1 MRIGAADKNVTE
13 FGPWGGA
20 RLDDLTKL
28 YKTIDAINRKVGLT
42 VAWLALGMVLVQFT
56 VVISRYVFS
65 VGSIPAQETIWY
77 MHGAL
82 FMIGAGYTLLRDG
95 HVRVDLFYREAS
107 DKRKAAIDL
116 LGVIFFLLP
125 ICTLIIWM
133 SWGYV
138 INAWTVLEGSTETN
152 GIPTIFALKT
162 VVPVATLFLA
172 LQGVALGARCLI
184 VLGGG
189 KMPPTEAPDETA
201 EVRAT
206 PRSSR
211 NMVVSVGVFLLA
223 IEFLTFLIGLAHT
236 GLTIAIA
243 RPVVL
248 AGLLTLAYLGANWG
262 RVAAVIGL
270 FVAAGLSIH
279 YGALASGDPGAI
291 MTLLAYGNIV
301 SALVLAVMPWAAD
314 GTSHK
319 DNGPAASPGFAVVW
333 GIVLYVMAT
342 EALWFIDTLLA
353 TVGTVS
359 FADLPR
365 WAVPAVIRIVLV
377 AGILLLPFYR
387 GSAVARRALA
397 GYLALSVLW
406 AVGQLLLG
414 RPEGFI
420 TLVGTSGE
428 IGTIVVA
435 VLHAGMAWFVLNSM
449 AVGAFQ
455 AAQRGGQATITQ
467 LEAEG

>member
-1 MRIGAADKNVTE
+1 
-13 FGPWGGA
+13 
-20 RLDDLTKL
+20 LDDLTKL
-28 YKTIDAINRKVGLT
+28 YQSIDAINRKVGLT

-82 FMIGAGYTLLRDG
+82 FMLGAGYTLLRDG
-95 HVRVDLFYREAS
+95 HVRVDLFYREANM
-107 DKRKAAIDL
+107 RRRAVIDL
-116 LGVIFFLLP
+116 LGVVFFLLP
-125 ICTLIIWM
+125 VCVLIIWM

-172 LQGVALGARCLI
+172 LQAVSMGARCLI
-184 VLGGG
+184 VIGGG
-189 KMPPTEAPDETA
+189 EPPPAEVPDESG
-201 EVRAT
+201 EVRTT

-211 NMVVSVGVFLLA
+211 NLVLSLGVFLLA
-223 IEFLTFLIGLAHT
+223 IELLTFLIGLAHT
-236 GLTIAIA
+236 GLAVAVI
-243 RPVVL
+243 RPIVL
-248 AGLLTLAYLGANWG
+248 AVLLTLAYQGANWS

-270 FVAAGLSIH
+270 FVAAGLNIH

-301 SALVLAVMPWAAD
+301 SALVLAVIPWAAD
-314 GTSHK
+314 GTPAK
-319 DNGPAASPGFAVVW
+319 GNGPASSPGFAVVC

-342 EALWFIDTLLA
+342 EAVWFVDTLLS
-353 TVGTVS
+353 TIGTVS
-359 FADLPR
+359 FADMPR
-365 WAVPAVIRIVLV
+365 WAVPASMRIVMV
-377 AGILLLPFYR
+377 AGLILLPFYR
-387 GSAVARRALA
+387 GSALARRALV

-406 AVGQLLLG
+406 TIGQLLIG
-414 RPEGFI
+414 PSEGFI
-420 TLVGTSGE
+420 TLVGTHSE
-428 IGTIVVA
+428 IGMIVVA
-435 VLHAGMAWFVLNSM
+435 VLHAGMAWFVLDSM

-455 AAQRGGQATITQ
+455 AAQRGGDAAVAQAGRETGADGATK
-467 LEAEG
+467 GGTDG